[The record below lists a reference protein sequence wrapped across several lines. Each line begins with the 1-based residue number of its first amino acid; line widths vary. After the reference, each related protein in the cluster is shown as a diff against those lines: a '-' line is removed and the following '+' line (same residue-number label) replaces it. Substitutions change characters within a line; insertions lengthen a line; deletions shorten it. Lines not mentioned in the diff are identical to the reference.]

1 MGTDLKG
8 LGQSTTGCTMS
19 FIKELKRRNV
29 LRVAIAYAIVA
40 WLLIEVSATTFP
52 MLRLPEWTATL
63 VTVLLLIGFPLAL
76 IFAWAYELT
85 PEGVKPDKEVD
96 RSESSSTVASRKLDF
111 IIIGA
116 LVVALGYFVF
126 TRDSSLPDE
135 QSVEL
140 IILNRPMVA
149 VLPFV
154 NTSGNSAHDFL
165 SLGLMD
171 EIVVSLQRF
180 KAFPVVS
187 RSAILT
193 FQRRDKSVTE
203 IADELQ
209 AQYVVDSS
217 IRANEDSLRVLVT
230 MSDRNGDQIWADRFD
245 LASDYEKLFSMTDEV
260 AASIAGAVRDSEVER
275 VEVVGRP
282 PVAAWEHYIKGLSV
296 ILDWRRERHLEGR
309 NHIERAL
316 ELDPDMP
323 EAWWALGE
331 FESLEVMV
339 SSTGE
344 EESRTHL
351 ETSVD
356 YFRRAHELSPFLGGA
371 CGCLGLSLEALNR
384 VDEAFILLDEAL
396 EANPLSAT
404 LRIAYAQALA
414 NQGRFEEAVVM
425 AESGARMEPMGRDL
439 ALAWLVKATADL
451 TENRSDE
458 ARGNIYRAIYAHHR
472 DVLVTPAATMILYVL
487 GDRDAAARLYQEFID
502 EVPEFSFE
510 NLLTTATLKPIAKVI
525 ASRHNANPEFPL
537 KVSTIVDELASQAAT
552 SAN

>member
-1 MGTDLKG
+1 
-8 LGQSTTGCTMS
+8 
-19 FIKELKRRNV
+19 
-29 LRVAIAYAIVA
+29 
-40 WLLIEVSATTFP
+40 
-52 MLRLPEWTATL
+52 
-63 VTVLLLIGFPLAL
+63 
-76 IFAWAYELT
+76 
-85 PEGVKPDKEVD
+85 
-96 RSESSSTVASRKLDF
+96 
-111 IIIGA
+111 
-116 LVVALGYFVF
+116 
-126 TRDSSLPDE
+126 
-135 QSVEL
+135 
-140 IILNRPMVA
+140 MVA

-171 EIVVSLQRF
+171 EIIVSLQRF

-187 RSAILT
+187 RGAMLT
-193 FQRRDKSVTE
+193 FQRGDKSVTE
-203 IADELQ
+203 IAGELQ

-217 IRANEDSLRVLVT
+217 MRANEDSLRVLVT
-230 MSDRNGDQIWADRFD
+230 MSDRNGDQIWAKPFD
-245 LASDYEKLFSMTDEV
+245 LASDFEELFSMTDEL

-296 ILDWRRERHLEGR
+296 ILDWRRERHLDGR
-309 NHIERAL
+309 NHIKRAL
-316 ELDPDMP
+316 ELDPDMA

-331 FESLEVMV
+331 YESMEAMV
-339 SSTGE
+339 SSVGE
-344 EESRTHL
+344 EESRMHL
-351 ETSVD
+351 ETSID

-384 VDEAFILLDEAL
+384 IDEAFILLDEAL

-425 AESGARMEPMGRDL
+425 AESGTRMEPMGRDL

-451 TENRSDE
+451 AENRSDE
-458 ARGNIYRAIYAHHR
+458 ARKNIYRAIYAHPR
-472 DVLVTPAATMILYVL
+472 DVLVTPTAIVILYVL
-487 GDRDAAARLYQEFID
+487 GDRDAAARLYQEFAG

-510 NLLTTATLKPIAKVI
+510 NPLTTATLKPIAKVI
-525 ASRHNANPEFPL
+525 ASQHLANPEFLPNAL
-537 KVSTIVDELASQAAT
+537 AIVDDLASKAAA

>member
-1 MGTDLKG
+1 MGSVW
-8 LGQSTTGCTMS
+8 GQ
-19 FIKELKRRNV
+19 LKRRNV
-29 LRVAIAYAIVA
+29 VRVAIAYAVVA
-40 WLLIEVSATTFP
+40 WLSIEVSATTFP
-52 MLRLPEWTATL
+52 MLNLPEWAATF
-63 VTVLLLIGFPLAL
+63 VTVLLIIGFPVAL
-76 IFAWAYELT
+76 VFAWAFELT
-85 PEGVKPDKEVD
+85 PEGIKKEKDVD
-96 RSESSSTVASRKLDF
+96 RSASSTPVTGRKLDL

-171 EIVVSLQRF
+171 EIIVSLQRF

-187 RSAILT
+187 RGAILA
-193 FQRRDKSVTE
+193 FQSRDKPVTE
-203 IADELQ
+203 IAGELQ

-217 IRANEDSLRVLVT
+217 IRANGDALRVLVT
-230 MSDRNGDQIWADRFD
+230 MSDSNGDQVWARPFD
-245 LASDYEKLFSMTDEV
+245 LASDFEELFSMIDEV
-260 AASIAGAVRDSEVER
+260 AANIAGAVRDSEVER
-275 VEVVGRP
+275 AEVANRP

-296 ILDWRRERHLEGR
+296 ILNWRPERHEEGR

-331 FESLEVMV
+331 FETMQVQMTFAGAEEARTRLER
-339 SSTGE
+339 SEG
-344 EESRTHL
+344 
-351 ETSVD
+351 
-356 YFRRAHELSPFLGGA
+356 YFRKAHELSPFQGGA
-371 CGCLGLSLEALNR
+371 CGCLGIVLEALNR

-396 EANPLSAT
+396 KANPLSAT
-404 LRIAYAQALA
+404 LRIAYAQVLA
-414 NQGRFEEAVVM
+414 NQGRFEEARVM
-425 AESGARMEPMGRDL
+425 AETGARMEPMGRDL
-439 ALAWLVKATADL
+439 ALVWLVKSTADL
-451 TENRSDE
+451 AENRSDE
-458 ARGNIYRAIYAHHR
+458 ARENIYRAMYAHHR
-472 DVLVTPAATMILYVL
+472 DVLTTPTAIMILYVL
-487 GDRDAAARLYQEFID
+487 GDRDAATRLYQEFIG

-510 NLLTTATLKPIAKVI
+510 NPFTVATLKPITKVI
-525 ASRHNANPEFPL
+525 ASRHNANPEFPPN
-537 KVSTIVDELASQAAT
+537 VSTIVDELASQAAT